1 MNVKSPS
8 VIDKSLVLGIDS
20 NNNQFNMFPRGL
32 KKKSNSFPWG
42 LDVWVGILNQICT
55 LINNVLLLLLFYIV
69 FFHLSGVA
77 ILRTTA
83 DKIVGVIQ
91 EIKKGQLSS
100 IFKDKFAIL
109 T

>member
-8 VIDKSLVLGIDS
+8 VIDKSLVLSIDS
-20 NNNQFNMFPRGL
+20 NNNQFNVFPRGL

-69 FFHLSGVA
+69 FFHLSVCNMNRGSA
-77 ILRTTA
+77 ILRITA
-83 DKIVGVIQ
+83 DKIVGVTGNKEGATVQYFQI
-91 EIKKGQLSS
+91 
-100 IFKDKFAIL
+100 
-109 T
+109 